1 MKITLKE
8 YKKRCKNGEPAF
20 RSCWNCNE
28 AHKHLKKADY
38 LIYCIWC
45 GKMYLRGKKIT
56 EIIEE

>member
-8 YKKRCKNGEPAF
+8 YKKRCKNGEPAL

-38 LIYCIWC
+38 LIYCVWC
-45 GKMYLRGKKIT
+45 GKMYLKGKEIT
-56 EIIEE
+56 EITEE